1 MAKPFWM
8 YILQCADGSFYTGH
22 TDDLEQR
29 LWQHDEAMFP
39 DCYTVEKRPLVLFYA
54 EECQT
59 REDAKRREYQVKSWS
74 RAKKIALARQDWATL
89 SYFAKPPRGDHP
101 WPFRPPSSMNCAF
114 AFPSRRSL
122 AAR

>member
-89 SYFAKPPRGDHP
+89 SYFAKPPKE
-101 WPFRPPSSMNCAF
+101 RPSAEPVLG
-114 AFPSRRSL
+114 L
-122 AAR
+122 AEGG